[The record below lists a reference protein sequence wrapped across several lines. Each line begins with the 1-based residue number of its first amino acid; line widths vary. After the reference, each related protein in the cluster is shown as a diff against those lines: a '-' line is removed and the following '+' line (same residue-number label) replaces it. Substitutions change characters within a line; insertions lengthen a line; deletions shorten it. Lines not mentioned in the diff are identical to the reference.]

1 MDLRSSDSGKGQA
14 LPAIGGFTP
23 LVLALPAI
31 TGPASSS
38 IQKGTVIFLAIQGF
52 KPLILPKPA
61 SGISGVPGLK
71 AFEAILLSP
80 VVINSRMFSIAP
92 NLQTQEGVIIR
103 MSKLFPYED
112 SHHVP
117 WKYDVSLIS
126 TRIRKE
132 EVCSNISSGLFGL
145 IRSGC

>member
-1 MDLRSSDSGKGQA
+1 MDLRSSDSGKRQA

-38 IQKGTVIFLAIQGF
+38 IQKGTAIVLAIQGF
-52 KPLILPKPA
+52 KPLILLKPA

-132 EVCSNISSGLFGL
+132 EVCSIIFLGLSGLTRNG
-145 IRSGC
+145 